1 MRSRRKTLT
10 NFDWL
15 TVLMYLGLVV
25 IGWLMIYSAEY
36 SEAHPSIFDRSMQY
50 GVQFQWMII
59 SLAVAVVLML
69 LDTNIYTTLA
79 YPLFFLTM
87 ALLVLVL
94 FFGTEVNGA
103 KSWFDV
109 FGFRAQPSEIAKFA
123 TCLALAK
130 YLSTLNTDIK
140 RLNTKLYSFLI
151 IGLPAA
157 LIIIQGDVGTAIV
170 YLGLV
175 LVLHREGLEPIF
187 IILGMSMLVLTVL
200 ALLLDQYLLL
210 AILIGLALV
219 AAYQARKNK
228 QLLMLVGGVLVISSM
243 YIFSVNYIMSDVLE
257 PHQRERIEV
266 FVGTSEQSWNVEQSI
281 IAIGSGGLTGKGFRQ
296 GTQNTYEFL
305 PAKSTDFIFSTV
317 GEEQG
322 FIGSAALILLFGAFM
337 IRLVFLADRQRSKF
351 SRIYGYGVVT
361 IFLIHFIINVGMT
374 IGLAPVIGIPLEFIS
389 YGGSSLLSFT
399 ILLFIFL
406 KLDSQRLMVLR

>member
-1 MRSRRKTLT
+1 MAD
-10 NFDWL
+10 FDWL
-15 TVLMYLGLVV
+15 TVFLYILLVFM
-25 IGWLMIYSAEY
+25 GWLTIYSAEY
-36 SEAHPSIFDRSMQY
+36 SAAHPSIFDRSMQY
-50 GVQFQWMII
+50 GVQFQWIII
-59 SLAVAVVLML
+59 SLVIGVVLVL

-79 YPLFFLTM
+79 YPLYFLTL

-94 FFGTEVNGA
+94 FFGKEINGA
-103 KSWFDV
+103 KSWFDI

-130 YLSTLNTDIK
+130 YLSGLNVDIRHLK
-140 RLNTKLYSFLI
+140 TKLSAFMILLAPAVLI
-151 IGLPAA
+151 VV
-157 LIIIQGDVGTAIV
+157 QGDVGTAIV

-187 IILGMSMLVLTVL
+187 VILGISLLILTVL
-200 ALLLDQYLLL
+200 ALLLDKYILIAGLIAL
-210 AILIGLALV
+210 AIV
-219 AAYQARKNK
+219 AAYQVRKNK
-228 QLLMLVGGVLVISSM
+228 QVLGLIAVVLLIASG
-243 YIFSVNYIMSDVLE
+243 YIFSLNYIMNEVLE

-266 FVGTSEQSWNVEQSI
+266 FVGKSELSWNVEQSI

-317 GEEQG
+317 GEEEG
-322 FIGSAALILLFGAFM
+322 FIGSVILIVLFTVLM
-337 IRLVFLADRQRSKF
+337 IRIVNVADRQRSKF

-361 IFLIHFIINVGMT
+361 IFLIHYIVNIGMT
-374 IGLAPVIGIPLEFIS
+374 IGLAPVIGIPLPFIS

-399 ILLFIFL
+399 ILLMIFL